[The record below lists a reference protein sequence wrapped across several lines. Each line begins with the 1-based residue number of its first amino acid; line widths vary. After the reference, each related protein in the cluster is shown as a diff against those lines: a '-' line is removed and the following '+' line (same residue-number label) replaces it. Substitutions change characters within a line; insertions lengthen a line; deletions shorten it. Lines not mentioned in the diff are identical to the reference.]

1 MKKSIN
7 TTAYLGAVNQLGQF
21 VTTHSQALTDAGI
34 NPEGLKTKLA
44 TCCSNVQTIGQ
55 DQADAKTTLKNKTK
69 DLNDAVGTRYAE
81 FSSVIDLLR
90 GVVGNNTPLGKQL
103 TNIRKQA
110 NRRSGRSST
119 AATTA
124 NTSVK
129 IAA

>member
-1 MKKSIN
+1 M
-7 TTAYLGAVNQLGQF
+7 
-21 VTTHSQALTDAGI
+21 
-34 NPEGLKTKLA
+34 
-44 TCCSNVQTIGQ
+44 
-55 DQADAKTTLKNKTK
+55 
-69 DLNDAVGTRYAE
+69 GTRLTTCGTLYAE

-90 GVVGNNTPLGKQL
+90 GVVGNKTRLGKQL